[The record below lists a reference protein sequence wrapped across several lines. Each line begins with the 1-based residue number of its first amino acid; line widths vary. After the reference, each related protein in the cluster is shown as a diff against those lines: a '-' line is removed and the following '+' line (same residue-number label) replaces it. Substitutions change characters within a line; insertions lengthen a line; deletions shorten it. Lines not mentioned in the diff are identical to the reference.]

1 MQICRELAGYS
12 YGQADLVRRAMS
24 KKKHDVMEKERQR
37 FVYGSSEEGNACIG
51 CVNNGVPEAVAN
63 AIYDDMSSFAS
74 YAFNKSHAAAYA
86 FVAYQTA
93 YLKCHYTRQFMAALL
108 TSVLGNTDKVIEY
121 TSECQRL
128 GIRVLPPDINRS
140 GLGFTVEGKD
150 LRFGLLALKNVGRN
164 LIESVIAHRYD
175 RPFTSLYDFCKR
187 LHGAE
192 LNRRAVESFI
202 RAGAFDQLEP
212 NRHRMINALESMLK
226 SVENESRRNLEGQ
239 LSLFG
244 TMEDE
249 PASAEDFAMPEVP
262 EYTPQERLQMEK
274 EISGLYLSGHPLD
287 AYRPM
292 IEKAASHTIA
302 AITGEEGHKLDGQ
315 NVTLVGIIVKFRYLT
330 TKSDATMAFLTVE
343 DLSGSMEVVVFPKV
357 LRASMDAVAEN
368 AVVVL
373 QGRVSVKEEEP
384 AKLLADSI
392 VGAHAYRP
400 GDADRA
406 AEKKQT
412 LYLRLPDMHGETF
425 ERVKNLLS
433 IFAGST
439 PVTLYLTDLGK
450 YARAPQSLWVEPA
463 DLLLSELENL
473 LGKGNVVLK

>member
-24 KKKHDVMEKERQR
+24 KKKHDVMEKERKR
-37 FVYGSSEEGNACIG
+37 FVYGSTEEGNACIG
-51 CVNNGVPEAVAN
+51 CVNNGISEAVAN

-121 TSECQRL
+121 TAECQRL
-128 GIRVLPPDINRS
+128 GIRILPPDINRS
-140 GLGFTVEGKD
+140 GLGFTVEGNN
-150 LRFGLLALKNVGRN
+150 LRFGLLALKNVGRS
-164 LIESVIAHRYD
+164 LIEAAIAGRAE
-175 RPFTSLYDFCKR
+175 RPFVSLYDFCKR
-187 LHGAE
+187 LHGSE
-192 LNRRAVESFI
+192 MNRRAVESFI
-202 RAGAFDQLEP
+202 KAGAFDELDN
-212 NRHRMINALESMLK
+212 NRRRMVTGLESILK
-226 SVENESRRNLEGQ
+226 SVEGEYRRNLDGQ

-244 TMEDE
+244 AAEEESSAADE
-249 PASAEDFAMPEVP
+249 FVMPDVA

-274 EISGLYLSGHPLD
+274 EMSGLYLSGHPLD
-287 AYRPM
+287 AYRPL
-292 IEKAASHTIA
+292 IEKSASHTIA
-302 AITGEEGHKLDGQ
+302 AITGEDGHRLDGQ
-315 NVTLVGIIVKFRYLT
+315 SVTLVGIIVKFRYLT

-357 LRASMDAVAEN
+357 LRACMDAVAEN

-384 AKLLADSI
+384 AKLLADS
-392 VGAHAYRP
+392 VVSAQTYRP
-400 GDADRA
+400 GEADRA

-412 LYLRLPDMHGETF
+412 LYLRLPDMSGELF

-433 IFAGST
+433 IFAGAT
-439 PVTLYLTDLGK
+439 PVMLYLTDRGK

-463 DLLLSELENL
+463 ELLLSELENL
-473 LGKGNVVLK
+473 LGKGNVILK